1 MMSMVAGSLP
11 GIVTRNENRRINKEG
26 INDEFLVMYISLIYK
41 LFKIKKI

>member
-26 INDEFLVMYISLIYK
+26 INDEFLVNIYNSPFFYIIP
-41 LFKIKKI
+41 